1 MIQLL
6 TKFFNLSSS
15 KVELGIEV
23 DHATVPW
30 KGWLNGGQIN
40 LLLDM
45 VDHQLGVLLGLEV
58 GSY

>member
-23 DHATVPW
+23 NHATVPW

-40 LLLDM
+40 LLLDIQA
-45 VDHQLGVLLGLEV
+45 DGHL
-58 GSY
+58 YC